1 MNNKMRCEIDDF
13 IYRIDNLS
21 YLENTRE
28 SSHTSM
34 RKRIISCMSSKS
46 IQKKSK
52 KIIEIHDVNQLLFFM
67 NS

>member
-1 MNNKMRCEIDDF
+1 MNNKMRIEIDDF
-13 IYRIDNLS
+13 IYRIDTMCDT
-21 YLENTRE
+21 NTRE

-67 NS
+67 NNN